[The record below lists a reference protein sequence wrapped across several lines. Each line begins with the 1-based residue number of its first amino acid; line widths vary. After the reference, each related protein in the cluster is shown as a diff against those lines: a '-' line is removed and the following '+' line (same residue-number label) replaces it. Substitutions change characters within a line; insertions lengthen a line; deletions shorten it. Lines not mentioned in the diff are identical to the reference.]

1 MIGANTLCF
10 FWIYRKD
17 LRMSKKILLA
27 YGTASGSTAEVA
39 QAIADEMAKAG
50 VQVDVSPVEEVKD
63 LSGYD
68 AVVVGTAVRAFHI
81 LGKTRRFFRKHQKA
95 LRALP
100 VAYFLVCLTMG
111 EETPE
116 NIQKAT
122 DYAKPMVNIKA
133 PVSLGLFG
141 GCINHEK
148 MTDIFGKTMRS
159 LPEQDH
165 RDWDKIRAWANVT
178 LPKLLETD

>member
-1 MIGANTLCF
+1 MT
-10 FWIYRKD
+10 
-17 LRMSKKILLA
+17 KKILLA

-39 QAIADEMAKAG
+39 QAIADEMAKAD
-50 VQVDVSPVEEVKD
+50 VQVDVFPVEEVND

-68 AVVVGTAVRAFHI
+68 AVVVGTAVRMFH
-81 LGKTRRFFRKHQKA
+81 LLPKTRRFLRRHRKGLSKV
-95 LRALP
+95 P
-100 VAYFLVCLTMG
+100 VAYFLVCLTLS

-122 DYAKPMVNIKA
+122 DFAKPMIKTKA

-148 MTDIFGKTMRS
+148 MTDIFGKSMRS

-165 RDWDKIRAWANVT
+165 RDWDKIRTWASET
-178 LPKLLETD
+178 LPKLLENE